1 MTTKT
6 NMMSMESK
14 GFKVEVTIID
24 GRVQV
29 MIDDRE
35 RSIDDTIT
43 GVSVISVYHNDDSIR
58 VATDYNVRLV

>member
-1 MTTKT
+1 MTTKK